1 MPLEHAETGRNVVVD
16 IFYSAVL
23 VLSLVFGITII
34 PLTVNLVQ
42 VCGQILC
49 SICDGFRIVL

>member
-1 MPLEHAETGRNVVVD
+1 MPLEHAETGQNVVVD

-34 PLTVNLVQ
+34 PLTANLVK